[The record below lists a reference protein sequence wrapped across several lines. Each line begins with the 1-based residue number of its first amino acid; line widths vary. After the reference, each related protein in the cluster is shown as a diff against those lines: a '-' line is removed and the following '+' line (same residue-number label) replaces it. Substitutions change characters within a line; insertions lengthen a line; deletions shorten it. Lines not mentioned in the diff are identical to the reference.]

1 MTISNI
7 NGKANA
13 GKEPTVGGGASVRR
27 GASVRGGANACEE
40 ASGGGGANASEK
52 ENPSKE
58 VTSARY
64 SVVASS
70 RGILQLNK
78 CK

>member
-1 MTISNI
+1 MTIFNI

-13 GKEPTVGGGASVRR
+13 CKEPTVGG

-40 ASGGGGANASEK
+40 ASGGGGANASEE
-52 ENPSKE
+52 ENPSEE
-58 VTSARY
+58 VTAARY
-64 SVVASS
+64 SVVSRS

-78 CK
+78 CR